1 LTINVPQ
8 SAMVI
13 VAHPDDPEFFCGG
26 TIALWCANG
35 TEIRYLILTNGNK
48 GSDDPDMTPEKLAA
62 IRKEEQQ
69 AAADV
74 LGVKQ
79 VIYFDEPDGELEHTR
94 GLRQRVVSEIRRYQ
108 PEVVITLD
116 PSRYFAGDRYINHAD
131 HRAAGEVAIDA
142 IFPAARNRMYHPEL
156 LNHGLEPHTVKE
168 VYLSGA
174 NEPNLWVD
182 ISDVFDTKIA
192 AISCHASQ
200 IKDPDDLHQRIKE
213 RSMAT
218 DQYGRDVLHEEF
230 RVMRIG

>member
-1 LTINVPQ
+1 
-8 SAMVI
+8 MVI

-48 GSDDPDMTPEKLAA
+48 GSDDPEMTPEKLAA
-62 IRKEEQQ
+62 IRKKEQQ

-94 GLRQRVVSEIRRYQ
+94 GLRQRVVSEIRRYR

-182 ISDVFDTKIA
+182 ISAVFDTKIA
-192 AISCHASQ
+192 AIRCHASQ

-218 DQYGRDVLHEEF
+218 DQYGREVLHEEF

>member
-1 LTINVPQ
+1 MTINVPQ

-48 GSDDPDMTPEKLAA
+48 GSDNPDMTPEKLAA

-108 PEVVITLD
+108 PKVVITLD

-218 DQYGRDVLHEEF
+218 DQYGREGLHEEF

>member
-1 LTINVPQ
+1 MTINVPQ

>member
-182 ISDVFDTKIA
+182 VSAVFDTKIA
-192 AISCHASQ
+192 AIRCHASQ

-213 RSMAT
+213 RSIAA